1 MLTDLSGSENPD
13 LNYYQGMDDKIRPE
27 DKIVEGLVALGQVAM
42 GLNEYVTERISQK
55 VKSCRCKTQNHETDL
70 KQVIQD
76 EIRAY
81 LGKHNFVTEEEL
93 AALRKVVNQL
103 KGARKNKPKQ

>member
-1 MLTDLSGSENPD
+1 
-13 LNYYQGMDDKIRPE
+13 MDKKMRPE

-42 GLNEYVTERISQK
+42 GLNEYVTEKINEK
-55 VKSCRCKTQNHETDL
+55 MKPCGCKNQNQDADI
-70 KQVIQD
+70 KQIIQA

-93 AALRKVVNQL
+93 AALRKVVNQI
-103 KGARKNKPKQ
+103 KSARKTKPKG